1 MERLTDRYKG
11 TAYIKG
17 FQCQLRG
24 IGIEKFNEAVE
35 KLADYEDKEIVKNEI
50 DQIEQPSHCCPYCG
64 EQAIHLSKETSKGF
78 AEEYFIVCEY
88 CGLKISREEICLW
101 NQWISNQ

>member
-17 FQCQLRG
+17 FQCQLPG

-35 KLADYEDKEIVKNEI
+35 KLADYEDKEIVKTEI
-50 DQIEQPSHCCPYCG
+50 DQIEQIVHNQTEKSLYNLTKGPLG
-64 EQAIHLSKETSKGF
+64 AILDDD
-78 AEEYFIVCEY
+78 
-88 CGLKISREEICLW
+88 ISRF
-101 NQWISNQ
+101 NNA

>member
-11 TAYIKG
+11 KAYIKG

-35 KLADYEDKEIVKNEI
+35 KLADYEDKEIVKTEI
-50 DQIEQPSHCCPYCG
+50 DQIEQPSHRCPYCG
-64 EQAIHLSKETSKGF
+64 EQDVSKNF
-78 AEEYFIVCEY
+78 AAEYFVVCD
-88 CGLKISREEICLW
+88 CCVLKLAGKKFVYGTNGSAINKQDI
-101 NQWISNQ
+101 